1 MVYRA
6 QSASTE
12 AAQILKSL
20 MVEICAFRADAY
32 LSAFCS
38 SYIVPFSMLLSQA
51 SGFGCH
57 HILEFSG
64 EIRTST
70 YRPATRK

>member
-38 SYIVPFSMLLSQA
+38 PYIVP
-51 SGFGCH
+51 CH
-57 HILEFSG
+57 K
-64 EIRTST
+64 
-70 YRPATRK
+70 PAVSVVSIF